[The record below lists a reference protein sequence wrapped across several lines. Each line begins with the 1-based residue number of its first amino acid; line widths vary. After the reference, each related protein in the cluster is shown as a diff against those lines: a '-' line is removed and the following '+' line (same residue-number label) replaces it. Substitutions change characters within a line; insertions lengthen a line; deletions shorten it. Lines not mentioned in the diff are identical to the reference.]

1 MQFDSPDD
9 NSNDNE
15 RPQPRK
21 ATRAPKPRGGHYV
34 LTASICALSWS
45 AAVGAG
51 AYFGLGA
58 AAFAHPVFTTLFPIA
73 AGAFAPSI
81 AFLFA
86 GFAARESARARG
98 EAAQIVALAARNV
111 SGKDAVA
118 AVQASRALK
127 NEVTALDQ
135 VLREANQRFAHFH
148 GALATDGA
156 ALGEVLTRDIQA
168 MRALRA
174 EIRCEADAIT
184 ASVGRHVKNL
194 HDAASHLKTE
204 TVGVHRLLDEQ
215 MGAFGKAFANIGAR
229 SAEFAAA
236 ASTTTASAE
245 TFDAAVAQALEA
257 LAHATSLNESARQS
271 CMHSAEAANGA
282 ARAVRA
288 STLQAVN
295 DVRQA
300 ARLIRVEG
308 GQAVVDESAF
318 EGVPARANI
327 APPTKLSHV
336 FDLLRLKPHIP
347 PSPANDAAPTQQ
359 KPVSAPIAAQPT
371 PRREANLAD
380 LTRLAG
386 VRAGEALTVADLS
399 YIARASEGGVNARRQ
414 AVRDA
419 AGEPVKQLST
429 YLRRNRDTRRAAE
442 MLRSNP
448 SRALRAGIGP
458 DNGRA
463 LTSAYLLVDA
473 ALG

>member
-1 MQFDSPDD
+1 MHFDSDD

-15 RPQPRK
+15 RPARSKPE
-21 ATRAPKPRGGHYV
+21 RAPKRRGGAYV
-34 LTASICALSWS
+34 VTASVCALSWS

-58 AAFAHPVFTTLFPIA
+58 AAFTQPVFATLFPFA
-73 AGAFAPSI
+73 VGALAPSI

-86 GFAARESARARG
+86 GFAARESARARDEG
-98 EAAQIVALAARNV
+98 AQVAVLAARTI
-111 SGKDAVA
+111 SGKDAIA

-127 NEVTALDQ
+127 SEVAALDQ
-135 VLREANQRFAHFH
+135 VVRDAGQRFAHFH

-194 HDAASHLKTE
+194 HDAANHLKTE
-204 TVGVHRLLDEQ
+204 TVSVHRLLDEQ

-236 ASTTTASAE
+236 ASTTTESAE
-245 TFDAAVAQALEA
+245 TFDAAVSQALQA

-271 CMHSAEAANGA
+271 CLHSAEAANGA

-318 EGVPARANI
+318 AGVHARENI

-336 FDLLRLKPHIP
+336 FDLLRLKPQIP
-347 PSPANDAAPTQQ
+347 PAPANDSEPAKPQRAPAPAVEPAA
-359 KPVSAPIAAQPT
+359 
-371 PRREANLAD
+371 RREANLAD

-399 YIARASEGGVNARRQ
+399 YIARASEGGVAARRQ
-414 AVRDA
+414 AVRVA

-442 MLRSNP
+442 MLRSDP
-448 SRALRAGIGP
+448 SRALRAGIGN